1 MMNKTVKKL
10 AIVLLALTPIMVV
23 LAFAQTG
30 QGQRGRQDFSRG
42 FQQGERMYQRIPDLS
57 EDQKSEMEKLH
68 LIMMK
73 EALPIR
79 NQLNENR
86 AKYKTLSTGDNVDLK
101 AVNKLI
107 DENAKLQADLKKK
120 AAANHQ
126 EVRKLLTDDQRIVFD
141 SRAGQRQGFRK
152 GMKEGQQGQ
161 MGQRG
166 QRLRRH
172 APQYDDN

>member
-1 MMNKTVKKL
+1 MNKTAKRL

-30 QGQRGRQDFSRG
+30 QGQRNRQDYSPR
-42 FQQGERMYQRIPDLS
+42 FQQGDRMYQRIPDLTD
-57 EDQKSEMEKLH
+57 DQKDKMEKLH
-68 LIMMK
+68 LNMMK

-107 DENAKLQADLKKK
+107 DENAKLQSDLKKK

-141 SRAGQRQGFRK
+141 TRAGQRRGFRQ
-152 GMKEGQQGQ
+152 GMKHGQPGQ

-166 QRLRRH
+166 RQFRRQM
-172 APQYDDN
+172 PNDIE

>member
-1 MMNKTVKKL
+1 MNKTVKRL

-30 QGQRGRQDFSRG
+30 QGQRGRHEYSPR
-42 FQQGERMYQRIPDLS
+42 FQQGARMYQRIPDLT
-57 EDQKSEMEKLH
+57 EDQKGKMEKLH
-68 LIMMK
+68 LNMMK
-73 EALPIR
+73 EALPVR

-101 AVNKLI
+101 AINMLI

-126 EVRKLLTDDQRIVFD
+126 EVRELLTDDQRIVFD
-141 SRAGQRQGFRK
+141 SRAGGRQGFRR
-152 GMKEGQQGQ
+152 GMKQGEPGQ
-161 MGQRG
+161 MGRRG
-166 QRLRRH
+166 RQLRH
-172 APQYDDN
+172 KAPQNDDN